1 MADKP
6 NPTFKSRLRSPADET
21 WRECVLDTEPL
32 IALDPA
38 WPKMTLPEVEAALT
52 GPGGRFEMETVTIN
66 GVPTRT
72 WKNAPPSLAWLAQA
86 SRAHGERVFTIYED
100 ERVTYDAN
108 FRAVATL
115 ANKLQEMG
123 IGKGDRVGLAMRNL
137 PEWPVIFFAVVSIG
151 AIVVPLNAW
160 WTAGELEYGID
171 DSGARLLF
179 VDDERYQ
186 RLKAHAAPLP
196 AMERMIVS
204 RASAALDD
212 SALRLEELIGTP
224 HDYATLPE
232 VGFPAVEIAP
242 DDEATIFYTS
252 GTTGN
257 PKGALGTHRNMTTN
271 IMSGGY
277 NGARSLLRRGEEIP
291 APTPRVTLTVIPLF
305 HVTACSAGMMGSI
318 AAGSSLIFMRKW
330 DTVRAMEIIE
340 REKVNIT
347 GGVPTVAWQIL
358 EHPDRPKYDLSSLE
372 AIAYGG
378 APSAPE
384 LVKRIH
390 TEFGA
395 LPGNGWGMTETMA
408 TVTGHSSED
417 YLNRPTSA
425 GPPVPV
431 ADLKI
436 MDEEGVN
443 ELPIGEVG
451 ELWARGPMIVKGYWN
466 KPEATAAT
474 FIDGWVRTG
483 DLARVDEEGFVYI
496 VDRAKDM
503 IIRGGENIY
512 SSEVE
517 NVLYAHPAVTDCALI
532 GIPHRTLGEE
542 PAAVVHLAPGME
554 ATEAEL
560 QAWVRERLAIFKT
573 PVAIRFVHETLPRN
587 ANGKILKKD
596 LKVLFEDRVGQA
608 A

>member
-1 MADKP
+1 
-6 NPTFKSRLRSPADET
+6 
-21 WRECVLDTEPL
+21 LDTEPL
-32 IALDPA
+32 VALDPA
-38 WPKMTLPEVEAALT
+38 WPRMSLSEAEARLT
-52 GPGGRFEMETVTIN
+52 APGAPFEMETLAIN
-66 GVPTRT
+66 GVPTRV
-72 WKNAPPSLAWLAQA
+72 WKNAPPSLAALIQA
-86 SRAHGERVFTIYED
+86 ARAHGERPFTIYED
-100 ERVTYDAN
+100 ERVSYEAN
-108 FRAVATL
+108 FRAVSTL
-115 ANKLQEMG
+115 AHKLCEMG
-123 IGKGDRVGLAMRNL
+123 IGKGDRVALAMRNL
-137 PEWPVIFFAVVSIG
+137 PEWPVVFFAVASIG

-171 DSGARLLF
+171 DSGARLLI

-186 RLKAHAAPLP
+186 RLSAHDPALP
-196 AMERMIVS
+196 ALERMIVA
-204 RASAALDD
+204 RASGPLEGRA
-212 SALRLEELIGTP
+212 SRLEDLIGTP
-224 HDYATLPE
+224 HDYADLPDTALPQ
-232 VGFPAVEIAP
+232 VSIAP
-242 DDEATIFYTS
+242 DDDATIFYTS

-257 PKGALGTHRNMTTN
+257 PKGALGTHRNMMTN
-271 IMSGGY
+271 ILSSGY
-277 NGARSLLRRGEEIP
+277 NAARAVLRRGEQMP
-291 APTPRVTLTVIPLF
+291 APVPRTTLTVIPLF
-305 HVTACSAGMMGSI
+305 HVTACSAAMMGGI
-318 AAGSSLIFMRKW
+318 AAGHSMIFMRKW
-330 DTVRAMEIIE
+330 DTIRAMEIIE

-347 GGVPTVAWQIL
+347 GGVPTIAWQIL
-358 EHPDRPKYDLSSLE
+358 EHPDRSKYDLSSLE

-384 LVKRIH
+384 LVRRIH
-390 TEFGA
+390 AEFGA

-425 GPPVPV
+425 GPPVAV

-436 MDEEGVN
+436 MDEAGEQ
-443 ELPIGEVG
+443 ELPTGEVG

-483 DLARVDEEGFVYI
+483 DLARVDEEGFLYV

-542 PAAVVHLAPGME
+542 PVAVVHLAPGM
-554 ATEAEL
+554 AASEAEL

-573 PVAIRFVHETLPRN
+573 PVAIRFVAETLPRN

-596 LKVLFEDRVGQA
+596 LKSLFEDRIGVA

>member
-1 MADKP
+1 MQ
-6 NPTFKSRLRSPADET
+6 
-21 WRECVLDTEPL
+21 TEPL
-32 IALDPA
+32 ISLDPS
-38 WPKMTLPEVEAALT
+38 WPKVTLPQAEALLT
-52 GPGGRFEMETVTIN
+52 PAGSKFEIETVDIR

-72 WKNAPPSLAWLAQA
+72 WKNAPPSLAWLIQA
-86 SRAHGERVFTIYED
+86 SRAHGENVFTVYED
-100 ERVTYDAN
+100 ERVTFEAN
-108 FRAVATL
+108 YRAVAHL
-115 ANKLQEMG
+115 ATKLQEMG
-123 IGKGDRVGLAMRNL
+123 VVAGDRVALAMRNL
-137 PEWPVIFFAVVSIG
+137 PEWPVIFFAAASIG

-186 RLKAHAAPLP
+186 RFVEAKPALP
-196 AMERMIVS
+196 ALEKMIVA
-204 RASAALDD
+204 RASGTLEGRAE
-212 SALRLEELIGTP
+212 RLEDLIGTP
-224 HDYATLPE
+224 HDYASLPDIP
-232 VGFPAVEIAP
+232 FPQVAIAP
-242 DDEATIFYTS
+242 DDDATIFYTS

-257 PKGALGTHRNMTTN
+257 PKGALGTHRNLMTN
-271 IMSGGY
+271 ILSGGY
-277 NGARSLLRRGEEIP
+277 AGARAMLRRGEAVPDPIP
-291 APTPRVTLTVIPLF
+291 RTMLIVIPLF
-305 HVTACSAGMMGSI
+305 HVTACSASLMGVI
-318 AAGSSLIFMRKW
+318 ATGSKVIFMRKW
-330 DTVRAMEIIE
+330 DVIRAMELIE
-340 REKVNIT
+340 SEKVNVT
-347 GGVPTVAWQIL
+347 GGVPTIAWQLI
-358 EHPDRPKYDLSSLE
+358 EHPERHKYDLSSIE

-384 LVKRIH
+384 LVRRIH
-390 TEFGA
+390 EEFGA

-408 TVTGHSSED
+408 TVTSHSAED

-425 GPPVPV
+425 GPPVAV

-436 MDEEGVN
+436 MDDDGVT
-443 ELPIGEVG
+443 EMPVGEVG

-466 KPEATAAT
+466 KPEATAET
-474 FIDGWVRTG
+474 FVDGWVRTG
-483 DLARVDEEGFVYI
+483 DLARLDDEGFLFV

-554 ATEAEL
+554 ASEAEL
-560 QAWVRERLAIFKT
+560 QAWVRSKLAVFKT
-573 PVAIRFVHETLPRN
+573 PVAIRFVAETLPRN

-596 LKVLFEDRVGQA
+596 LKALFEDRVGVPA
-608 A
+608 